1 MSSSTPSQ
9 SGRQTK
15 SIFGQ
20 RPSSDIDAARR
31 MINDALAASKKPG
44 SLMSAAD
51 LLEEAINK
59 APELREQYENQLK
72 LWRRGVCM

>member
-1 MSSSTPSQ
+1 MAEQAVTM
-9 SGRQTK
+9 
-15 SIFGQ
+15 
-20 RPSSDIDAARR
+20 ARR
-31 MINDALAASKKPG
+31 PG

-59 APELREQYENQLK
+59 DPDLRDRYENQLK